1 MEEDDL
7 YSPLR
12 EDRSN
17 YLGQRI
23 VKNWENEVKRCEKK
37 KDNSKPSLF
46 RVLYKCFG
54 RLVMNTGLVLFVLEF
69 GIRYS
74 NKYNN
79 LMVIWC
85 IVQNKKYKSSN
96 YFGYYKLFSLK
107 KNWKDHIFYNIWKY
121 IWKYIENIRKTR
133 KKKLN
138 CILFQTRA
146 SVFTR

>member
-1 MEEDDL
+1 MDKNQRKEVNNPRQNANPLSILTFWWILKLFIIGYKKELEEDDL

-79 LMVIWC
+79 LM
-85 IVQNKKYKSSN
+85 
-96 YFGYYKLFSLK
+96 
-107 KNWKDHIFYNIWKY
+107 
-121 IWKYIENIRKTR
+121 
-133 KKKLN
+133 
-138 CILFQTRA
+138 TRA
-146 SVFTR
+146 PVFTR